1 MFNSNE
7 IHVHSNGKLKLR
19 SHKASYCLVEVVT
32 KAGLTV
38 YTVVPPFSQKATP
51 LIMPNFRCAV
61 IVKYYLIAP
70 LYKGHIFT
78 AEGVAL

>member
-38 YTVVPPFSQKATP
+38 YTVVPPS

-61 IVKYYLIAP
+61 IVKYYLIVP